1 MNFTEIA
8 RAMHWKTGKSASNLI
23 RKHENNKELKPY
35 ILRDLETGRI
45 IGLKQE
51 GLEVLRNLG
60 YQKPQP
66 LELAKQDLELIEL
79 NHKIEL
85 LEQELK
91 GNERLLQYLTKD
103 KERLEQ
109 ENQQL
114 KAELEQHKSLGF
126 FKSLLGYKK

>member
-1 MNFTEIA
+1 M
-8 RAMHWKTGKSASNLI
+8 
-23 RKHENNKELKPY
+23 
-35 ILRDLETGRI
+35 
-45 IGLKQE
+45 
-51 GLEVLRNLG
+51 LRNLG

-126 FKSLLGYKK
+126 FKRLLGYKK